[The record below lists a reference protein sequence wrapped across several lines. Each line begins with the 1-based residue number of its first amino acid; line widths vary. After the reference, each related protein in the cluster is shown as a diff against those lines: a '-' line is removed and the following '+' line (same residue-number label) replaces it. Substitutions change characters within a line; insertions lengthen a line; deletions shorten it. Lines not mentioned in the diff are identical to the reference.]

1 MPLECYRGVKLQL
14 LESPITANR
23 DVLDLY
29 NDLVLL
35 THNVSLSMLEA
46 RLFFHLLYLV
56 IQLKSILSFTK
67 NNSINGNEQKRT
79 VHN

>member
-1 MPLECYRGVKLQL
+1 MPLECYRGVNLQL
-14 LESPITANR
+14 LELPITANR
-23 DVLDLY
+23 DVLEAY

-35 THNVSLSMLEA
+35 THDVSLSMLEA

-67 NNSINGNEQKRT
+67 NNSFNGNE
-79 VHN
+79 